1 MRQGEGNMRALFLV
15 LTLVVLAF
23 PAQSRAEFFWV
34 DANGRVIAPFLT
46 GTYVDDAGLFW
57 VLDPETATVS
67 VLNFND
73 ETLYYTEPGCQG
85 PSYLFAGSHGP
96 RQVFTTGTCS
106 IPRVRPDD
114 LASQEIS
121 IASYLYRGIS
131 CLPVSGTVR
140 LIP

>member
-1 MRQGEGNMRALFLV
+1 
-15 LTLVVLAF
+15 
-23 PAQSRAEFFWV
+23 
-34 DANGRVIAPFLT
+34 
-46 GTYVDDAGLFW
+46 
-57 VLDPETATVS
+57 ETATVS

-140 LIP
+140 LIPESEMIVVDRPPPDLGACPPLHIERRDPK